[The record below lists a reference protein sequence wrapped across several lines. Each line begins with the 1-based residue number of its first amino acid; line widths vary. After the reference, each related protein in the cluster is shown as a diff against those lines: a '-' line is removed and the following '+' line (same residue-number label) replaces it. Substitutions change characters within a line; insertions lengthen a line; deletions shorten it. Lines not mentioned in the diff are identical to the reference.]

1 MQALLILDFTG
12 TLRRLGP
19 ILNARCPIAAKHEG
33 VQPRIREPDDD
44 NIGTVNIPSL
54 AKLGSHV
61 LNDK

>member
-19 ILNARCPIAAKHEG
+19 ILNARCPIAAKPEG
-33 VQPRIREPDDD
+33 VQPRIREPDD